1 MSPQLQ
7 AAADFGSH
15 LLRRAERTARDVKT
29 VAELA
34 PVQRRVVKAGEV
46 LFSAGQPL
54 ANVYLVSAGIFK
66 STSISVDGREKIV
79 GFHPK
84 GFWLG
89 FDALADGQ
97 HACEMVALDTS
108 EVMSIAYEQLLQACT
123 KQPQLLRLVHESM
136 SREQARH
143 RESLMSISTLSA
155 DARVADFLFGWADSL
170 AACGLRNDQIRLRM
184 TRAEIASYLG
194 LALESVSRALSRLVQ
209 HDLIRF
215 DEASR
220 RDIRI
225 PRVDALAAF
234 VQQSAGAVAVVH

>member
-1 MSPQLQ
+1 MSRDLHSTIGFDSPLE
-7 AAADFGSH
+7 
-15 LLRRAERTARDVKT
+15 RAERTAREIRA
-29 VAELA
+29 VAEMA
-34 PVQRRVVKAGEV
+34 PVQRRVVRGGEV
-46 LFSAGQPL
+46 LFGVGQPL
-54 ANVYLVSAGIFK
+54 HNVHLVSAGMFK
-66 STSISVDGREKIV
+66 STSVSPDGREKIV

-89 FDALADGQ
+89 FDGLAEGR
-97 HACEMVALDTS
+97 HACEMAALDTS
-108 EVMSIAYEQLLQACT
+108 EVMTIAYEQLLQACT
-123 KQPQLLRLVHESM
+123 GQPELLRLVHQSM

-143 RESLMSISTLSA
+143 RDSLLSISTLSA

-170 AACGLRNDQIRLRM
+170 AASGLRNDQIRLRM
-184 TRAEIASYLG
+184 TRADIASYLG

-225 PRVDALAAF
+225 PRVAALAAF
-234 VQQSAGAVAVVH
+234 VQQSTGPVAVH